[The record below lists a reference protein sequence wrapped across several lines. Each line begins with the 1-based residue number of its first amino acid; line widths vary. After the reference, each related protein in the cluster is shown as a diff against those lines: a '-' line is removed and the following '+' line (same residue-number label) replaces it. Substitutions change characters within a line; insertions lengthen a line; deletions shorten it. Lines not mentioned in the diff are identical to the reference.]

1 MNTCQA
7 HPKFVNSMVWSVDS
21 WQAYRVSNFL
31 PKMARI
37 DSTRFAVDLDGD
49 WSFGERVNAGYL
61 QRIAADA
68 ATQVVP
74 HHDPI
79 AVTTD
84 FLVTARGGHAEL
96 TAQPLRLGNS
106 IDVVRITMYQADQVV
121 LTSSVV
127 VGTLEG
133 KPADMD
139 MSVSADVPSP
149 DRCTRIESDMLRGR
163 NLPLMDRVE
172 VRLAPECI
180 PLLRGQGDGSFALRG
195 WARLVGDDE
204 PGALGCLAIVDA
216 FPPVTFT
223 LGRHGTAPTVQ
234 LSTYLRAR
242 PVPGW
247 LRGELRG
254 RVLGSGWFDQ
264 DCTLRDTAGNVIA
277 QSHQLVRVPRRN
289 P

>member
-1 MNTCQA
+1 MSNIP
-7 HPKFVNSMVWSVDS
+7 PKIVQIGNDW
-21 WQAYRVSNFL
+21 
-31 PKMARI
+31 
-37 DSTRFAVDLDGD
+37 FAAEIDGD
-49 WSFGERVNAGYL
+49 WSFGERVNSGYL
-61 QRIAADA
+61 QRIAADV

-74 HHDPI
+74 HCDPI

-84 FLVTARGGHAEL
+84 FLITARGGPAEL
-96 TAQPLRLGNS
+96 TAEPLRLGSS
-106 IDVVRITMYQADQVV
+106 IDVVRVTMHQGGQTV
-121 LTSSVV
+121 LVSSVV

-139 MSVSADVPSP
+139 MSVSADVPPP
-149 DRCTRIESDMLRGR
+149 DRCTRIESDTLRGR
-163 NLPLMDRVE
+163 TLPLMDRVE
-172 VRLAPECI
+172 IRLAPECI

-195 WARLVGDDE
+195 WARLLDDSE
-204 PGALGCLAIVDA
+204 SDALGCLALADA

-223 LGRHGTAPTVQ
+223 LGRHGSAPAVQ
-234 LSTYLRAR
+234 LTTYLRCR

-264 DCTLRDTAGNVIA
+264 ECTLRDTAGNVIA

>member
-1 MNTCQA
+1 MSNIP
-7 HPKFVNSMVWSVDS
+7 PK
-21 WQAYRVSNFL
+21 L
-31 PKMARI
+31 EKI
-37 DSTRFAVDLDGD
+37 DDDRFAMELDGG
-49 WSFGERVNAGYL
+49 WSFGEWVNGGYL
-61 QRIAADA
+61 QRVAAGA

-74 HHDPI
+74 HADPI

-84 FLVTARGGHAEL
+84 FLVTARAGYAEL
-96 TAQPLRLGNS
+96 ITEPLRLGNS
-106 IDVVRITMYQADQVV
+106 IDVVRVTMYQGQQAV
-121 LTSSVV
+121 LVSSVV

-149 DRCTRIESDMLRGR
+149 DRCTRIESDTLRGR
-163 NLPLMDRVE
+163 RLPLMDRVE
-172 VRLAPECI
+172 IRLAPECI

-195 WARLVGDDE
+195 WARLLDDSG
-204 PGALGCLAIVDA
+204 PDPLGCLALADA

-223 LGRHGTAPTVQ
+223 LGRHGSAPTVQ
-234 LSTYLRAR
+234 LSTYLRAK

-264 DCTLRDTAGNVIA
+264 DCTLRDTAGNVVA
-277 QSHQLVRVPRRN
+277 QSHQLVRVPPRDPVR
-289 P
+289 